1 MMKVISFLQ
10 KLLVALLILI
20 VANAYIFKID
30 FGIKDIEFPDFF
42 LSTLVLFLILSLL
55 KRHIYEIKIDDVV
68 RSIESKLSKCGQLSM
83 LMPRSKRH

>member
-55 KRHIYEIKIDDVV
+55 KRHIYENKIDD
-68 RSIESKLSKCGQLSM
+68 
-83 LMPRSKRH
+83 